1 MTAHTRPKQDT
12 LFVGSLA
19 KGLRLLRAFDEVH
32 TEMSLGDLARRTGLD
47 RSAVQRLANTL
58 HVEGMLDK
66 DPATR
71 RFRPSLAWLEMAY
84 GYYWSNPLIAA
95 AMPRLIEL
103 SRAIGET
110 VNLAE
115 LSGDHIVYSLRLP
128 TQRSAFAAT
137 VVGRK
142 LPALAT
148 TSGRAMLSSWPED
161 DWRAACESWALRA
174 YTARTTTDRAEV
186 AALIAEAARDG
197 YAMARDQMILNE
209 LAIAA
214 PIPSPDG
221 QTRAAV
227 QVSVSAHR
235 YDADRLRRD
244 ILPALQDAA
253 NAIAA

>member
-1 MTAHTRPKQDT
+1 MNVPSRPKQDT

-19 KGLRLLRAFDEVH
+19 KGLRLLRAFDETH
-32 TEMSLGDLARRTGLD
+32 TEMSLGELARRTGLD

-58 HVEGMLDK
+58 HLEGMLEK

-71 RFRPSLAWLEMAY
+71 RLRPSLAWLEMAY

-103 SRAIGET
+103 SRAVGET

-115 LSGDHIVYSLRLP
+115 LSGEHIVYSLRLP

-137 VVGRK
+137 VIGRK

-148 TSGRAMLSSWPED
+148 TSGRAILSCRSE
-161 DWRAACESWALRA
+161 AEQQTACENWTLKA
-174 YTARTTTDRAEV
+174 YTARTTTDRTEV
-186 AALIAEAARDG
+186 ATLIAQAARDG

-214 PIPSPDG
+214 PIPTPDG

-235 YDADRLRRD
+235 YDAERIRRD